1 MWVVAKWDSHVSDS
15 TACAVKSEDLLSR
28 YRYDILSLGNQM
40 CIIKMDCA
48 RNERE
53 CTNYRG
59 DIFPFFFVVLYKGV
73 VITVLRK
80 ETG

>member
-1 MWVVAKWDSHVSDS
+1 
-15 TACAVKSEDLLSR
+15 
-28 YRYDILSLGNQM
+28 M